1 MDLQELRVK
10 IDEIDRELI
19 KLFEKRMDVAADIA
33 AWKRE
38 NRIPVLDSA
47 RERDKLNEVGA
58 ASREDLSTYTQMLYS
73 MMFELS
79 RSYQEELSRQKT
91 DLHVEV
97 ENAIETTPRLF
108 PTNAMIACQGTEGAY
123 SQLACS
129 RLFKSPMIMYF
140 KSFES
145 VFAAIE
151 SGFCQYGILPIENS
165 SAGSV
170 KQVYDLMLRHNF
182 RIVRSCRL
190 KVDHSLLAAP
200 GVKKEDIKEI
210 FSHQQ
215 ALQARQLAQ
224 QPLVV
229 AGRLP
234 DELAALDHQVLD
246 VRLQLQPAQPELVA
260 RLQQAVRRL
269 DQARRR
275 VAAQRHARVHVRHRR
290 HNLVEEPT
298 LVLVLQQQVREARQI
313 ALRVPEALDRQHVV
327 ADPVQ
332 VHPDQAVAVHEDA
345 VVVLHRAVAD
355 GEQRGQRVLLVRR
368 RRVRQVPRGDEA
380 PRKSISHG

>member
-1 MDLQELRVK
+1 MDLQELRVQ
-10 IDEIDRELI
+10 IDEIDKELI
-19 KLFEKRMDVAADIA
+19 KLFEKRMDVAAGIA

-38 NRIPVLDSA
+38 NHIPVLDSA
-47 RERDKLNEVGA
+47 RERDKINAVGA
-58 ASREDLSTYTQMLYS
+58 AARADLSTYTQMLYS

-91 DLHVEV
+91 DLHIEV
-97 ENAIETTPRLF
+97 ENAIENTPRLF

-129 RLFKSPMIMYF
+129 RLFKNPMIMYF
-140 KSFES
+140 KSFDS
-145 VFAAIE
+145 VFSAIE

-215 ALQARQLAQ
+215 ALDQCARYLEKLGPNVKITRCENTAMAAEA
-224 QPLVV
+224 V
-229 AGRLP
+229 AKSERT
-234 DELAALDHQVLD
+234 D
-246 VRLQLQPAQPELVA
+246 
-260 RLQQAVRRL
+260 
-269 DQARRR
+269 
-275 VAAQRHARVHVRHRR
+275 VAAIASYSCAELYGLKCIEADIQDRGNNYTRFICISKEIEIYPGANHSSIMMTMPHR
-290 HNLVEEPT
+290 PG
-298 LVLVLQQQVREARQI
+298 
-313 ALRVPEALDRQHVV
+313 ALCRALSRFYSLGINITKLESRPIPERDFQFMFYFDLETSVYS
-327 ADPVQ
+327 
-332 VHPDQAVAVHEDA
+332 
-345 VVVLHRAVAD
+345 
-355 GEQRGQRVLLVRR
+355 GEFTRMIDDLG
-368 RRVRQVPRGDEA
+368 
-380 PRKSISHG
+380 SISEEFRYLGSYSEVI